1 LAEVPVLVIGLGRF
15 GTALAETLSDHGHEV
30 LGVDLDPELVQRA
43 VDRLTHVV
51 QADATNLEAMRQLGA
66 SDFKHAVVAIGDQ
79 IEASILSTAVL
90 VDLGVPDI
98 WAKAITA
105 AHGKILQRVG
115 AHHVVLP
122 EHHMGERVAH
132 LVSGR
137 MLDYIQLDEG
147 FTLVET
153 KPPTQLVGST
163 LGEAQVRTRFGITVV
178 CIKPEGR
185 AFTYATA
192 DTKVGPE
199 DILVVAGET
208 RHAEAFAELG

>member
-15 GTALAETLSDHGHEV
+15 GTALAETLSVHGHEV

-51 QADATNLEAMRQLGA
+51 QADATNLAAMRQLGA
-66 SDFKHAVVAIGDQ
+66 SDFQHAVVAIGDQ

-122 EHHMGERVAH
+122 
-132 LVSGR
+132 S
-137 MLDYIQLDEG
+137 
-147 FTLVET
+147 T
-153 KPPTQLVGST
+153 KWASASLTW
-163 LGEAQVRTRFGITVV
+163 
-178 CIKPEGR
+178 
-185 AFTYATA
+185 
-192 DTKVGPE
+192 
-199 DILVVAGET
+199 
-208 RHAEAFAELG
+208 